1 MSYCPICEY
10 EHRRKTICPDCGTP
24 LVERPEEKDDFVCD
38 ECKEPVAADDLWCK
52 HCGTIFVDTLRC
64 FRHTDAAARGKCIVC
79 GQHVCGS
86 CGSLHMGQF
95 FCTHDTETGMRAGD
109 VDEDVVIADRDGD
122 RLRGYLTTEGITC
135 RIFKF
140 EEDSRRATADD
151 KTNKV
156 KLLAPRRQKERADGV
171 LSSRDIDLDII
182 RYECERCSAISS
194 GVEVVCPNCREE

>member
-1 MSYCPICEY
+1 
-10 EHRRKTICPDCGTP
+10 
-24 LVERPEEKDDFVCD
+24 
-38 ECKEPVAADDLWCK
+38 
-52 HCGTIFVDTLRC
+52 
-64 FRHTDAAARGKCIVC
+64 
-79 GQHVCGS
+79 
-86 CGSLHMGQF
+86 MGQF